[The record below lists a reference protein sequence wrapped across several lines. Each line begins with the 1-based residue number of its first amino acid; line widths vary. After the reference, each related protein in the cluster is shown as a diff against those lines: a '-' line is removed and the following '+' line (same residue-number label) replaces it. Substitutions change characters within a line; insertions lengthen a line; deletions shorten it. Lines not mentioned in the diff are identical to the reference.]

1 MKVHKPKTIQDA
13 IKDLHI
19 FFLGDLYTKFSPEE
33 KVGNEIWIRDDY
45 FRNFDEFA
53 KYLEDNPEQYTDF
66 ESQIFSMVGM
76 DKHEP
81 KTKRKK
87 EKTKKKASSGE
98 SS

>member
-45 FRNFDEFA
+45 FRNFDEFE
-53 KYLEDNPEQYTDF
+53 KYLEDNFKILQDQVKEL
-66 ESQIFSMVGM
+66 GM
-76 DKHEP
+76 DNNEVQD
-81 KTKRKK
+81 
-87 EKTKKKASSGE
+87 E
-98 SS
+98 